1 MFLFLKITSFL
12 FLVITATL
20 HSVKLFKG
28 MLSAALNMVIHYTA
42 VVMEA
47 KAEVN
52 MW

>member
-12 FLVITATL
+12 FLITTATL
-20 HSVKLFKG
+20 HLVKLFKG
-28 MLSAALNMVIHYTA
+28 MLSAAFNMVKHYTA
-42 VVMEA
+42 VVTEA